1 MSKSRAA
8 RCVERWCTSDA
19 AWRGSSPSR
28 APAPSKRHS
37 RVIRGHQWSSAVISD
52 HQRGTQGSSEVIS
65 GHQRSSV
72 IIKEALQGSSE
83 VISGHQWS
91 SVVISRGRI
100 HTVVMP
106 NHQRSSVVIRGH
118 QQGSDP
124 YGGDAKT
131 AGHERREGGLA
142 GARGATKEKDDAPAV
157 ISGHQRSS
165 VVISGHRRSSVV
177 ISGNA

>member
-1 MSKSRAA
+1 MKDVAGGVCRALEQRVVLSVGA
-8 RCVERWCTSDA
+8 RATQRGADRVRREHLWGKGAVVSTCMQGSDA
-19 AWRGSSPSR
+19 AGRGSSPSR
-28 APAPSKRHS
+28 APHS
-37 RVIRGHQWSSAVISD
+37 V
-52 HQRGTQGSSEVIS
+52 VIS

-72 IIKEALQGSSE
+72 
-83 VISGHQWS
+83 VIS
-91 SVVISRGRI
+91 
-100 HTVVMP
+100 
-106 NHQRSSVVIRGH
+106 GH

-131 AGHERREGGLA
+131 TGHERREGGLA